1 MTWNFDWYG
10 RNKPY
15 LNQSTQDF
23 KYRSIIMQDDLA
35 VSPQLAIS
43 SLQLW
48 YVLLDILFESDC
60 IPKIKS
66 CSNKVYLVTLKND
79 IFGEIFLK
87 ICNARLLQ
95 RSKSEICIWVEKTL
109 LKSLV
114 PFHGLLMQIQHLNS
128 GNSAMLRL
136 PDFLYVP

>member
-1 MTWNFDWYG
+1 
-10 RNKPY
+10 
-15 LNQSTQDF
+15 
-23 KYRSIIMQDDLA
+23 MQDDLA

-48 YVLLDILFESDC
+48 YVLLDILFESAC

-109 LKSLV
+109 LK
-114 PFHGLLMQIQHLNS
+114 F
-128 GNSAMLRL
+128 
-136 PDFLYVP
+136 